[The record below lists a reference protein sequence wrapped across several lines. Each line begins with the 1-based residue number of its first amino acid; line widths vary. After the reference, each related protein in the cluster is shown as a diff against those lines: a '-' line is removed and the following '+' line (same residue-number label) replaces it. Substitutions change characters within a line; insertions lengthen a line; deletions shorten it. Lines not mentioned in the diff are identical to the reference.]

1 MQEKKTVKHHIR
13 YFRVAC
19 ALLTLGLLIGGA
31 VFLASRNSKN
41 KDKSSEESSSEST
54 SINTSDV
61 SVVYEKEPDELGEL
75 DELKTQIENK
85 IADYPG
91 EWSVYIKNLNTGDH
105 FTINDKQIYPASM
118 IKLFALGASY
128 EQIEQGL
135 ITENEYYTYLYGM
148 TVMSNNNSFNQM
160 IWTIGRDYLTK
171 WCHDKGYTRTYQYH
185 GLSPSDNAAG
195 LETSNKPN
203 ETCASDVG
211 HMLEDIYNG
220 KCVSKS
226 ASEKMLELLKQQ
238 HWVSKIPS
246 GLPPMT
252 PFANKTGDT
261 TDYSHDAAIVYTDAA
276 DYIIVIMSENPGV
289 ASKQDHRFIE
299 LSRMTYEYFN
309 GPVNIDTTTMTTT
322 TAAE

>member
-1 MQEKKTVKHHIR
+1 MQGKKTVKHHIR

-31 VFLASRNSKN
+31 VFLVSRNSKS
-41 KDKSSEESSSEST
+41 KDKGGDSSSET
-54 SINTSDV
+54 PSINVSDV
-61 SVVYEKEPDELGEL
+61 SVVYESEPDEAGDL

-85 IADYPG
+85 IAEYPG

-105 FTINDKQIYPASM
+105 FSINDRQIYPASM

-128 EQIEQGL
+128 QQIEQGL
-135 ITENEYYTYLYGM
+135 ISEKEYYTYLYGM

-160 IWTIGRDYLTK
+160 IWTIGREYLTN
-171 WCHDKGYTRTYQYH
+171 WCHEHGYNRTYQYH
-185 GLSPSDNAAG
+185 GLEPSDNAAG
-195 LETSNKPN
+195 LATSDKRN

-211 HMLEDIYNG
+211 KMLEDIYNG
-220 KCVSKS
+220 KCVSKE

-238 HWVSKIPS
+238 HWVTKIPS

-261 TDYSHDAAIVYTDAA
+261 EDYSHDAAIVYTDEA
-276 DYIIVIMSENPGV
+276 DYVIVIMSENPGV
-289 ASKQDHRFIE
+289 ASKHDHRFIE

-309 GPVNIDTTTMTTT
+309 GPVNLESTTDNQ
-322 TAAE
+322 